1 MQCYSEPLLNTLQY
15 TSCILLLTSALCNAL
30 GRKVVAGIVGFL
42 CTAVDGEKH
51 MAAVVLGCRKAL
63 VCTGCGG

>member
-1 MQCYSEPLLNTLQY
+1 M
-15 TSCILLLTSALCNAL
+15 A
-30 GRKVVAGIVGFL
+30 VIVGFL

-63 VCTGCGG
+63 VCIGCGG